1 MISSIL
7 ISIAFVIGI
16 FVGIGGGLPG
26 GIVPQALAK
35 YVLYALIFFVGISVG
50 ANVKIWKTVKKMHF
64 KIALVPMSVV
74 IGTLSGVGV
83 FSLFLS
89 TITLPQAL
97 AIGSGFGYYSLSSVI
112 IAQLDGEA
120 LGTIALISNLM
131 REIVT
136 IIAAP
141 FFAHYFGRLAPIAAG
156 GATSMDTTL
165 PVITKYSGSE
175 YTVISIFS
183 GMVLTFLV
191 PMLVP
196 IFL

>member
-16 FVGIGGGLPG
+16 FVGIAGMLPG
-26 GIVPQALAK
+26 GIIPQALAG

-74 IGTLSGVGV
+74 IGTLSGAGV

>member
-16 FVGIGGGLPG
+16 FVGIAGMLPG
-26 GIVPQALAK
+26 GIIPQALAG

-74 IGTLSGVGV
+74 IGTLSGAGV

-136 IIAAP
+136 ILAAP

-165 PVITKYSGSE
+165 PVITKYSGNE
-175 YTVISIFS
+175 YTIISIFS

>member
-16 FVGIGGGLPG
+16 FVGIGGALPG
-26 GIVPQALAK
+26 GIIPQALAE

-136 IIAAP
+136 ILAAP

>member
-16 FVGIGGGLPG
+16 FVGIAGMLPG
-26 GIVPQALAK
+26 GIIPQALAG

-74 IGTLSGVGV
+74 IGTLSGAGV

-89 TITLPQAL
+89 TITLSQAL

-112 IAQLDGEA
+112 IAQLDGEV

-136 IIAAP
+136 ILAAP

-165 PVITKYSGSE
+165 PVITKYSGNE
-175 YTVISIFS
+175 YTIISIFS

>member
-1 MISSIL
+1 
-7 ISIAFVIGI
+7 
-16 FVGIGGGLPG
+16 
-26 GIVPQALAK
+26 
-35 YVLYALIFFVGISVG
+35 
-50 ANVKIWKTVKKMHF
+50 KTVKKMHF

-74 IGTLSGVGV
+74 IGTLSGAGV

-89 TITLPQAL
+89 TITLSQAL

-112 IAQLDGEA
+112 IAQLDGEV

-136 IIAAP
+136 ILAAP

-165 PVITKYSGSE
+165 PVITKYSGNE
-175 YTVISIFS
+175 YTIISIFS